1 MYKYIIPPIR
11 DKKDST
17 SQGKFQYL
25 LNKKDPNSIQI
36 SFCPRVTILNQT
48 NKGPVDFFPYW
59 HAI

>member
-48 NKGPVDFFPYW
+48 NKGPVDFFP
-59 HAI
+59 H

>member
-36 SFCPRVTILNQT
+36 SFCPWVTILNQT
-48 NKGPVDFFPYW
+48 NKGPVDFFPY
-59 HAI
+59 

>member
-1 MYKYIIPPIR
+1 MYKYSIPPIR

-36 SFCPRVTILNQT
+36 SFCPILNQT
-48 NKGPVDFFPYW
+48 NKGPVDFFPY
-59 HAI
+59 